1 MLEVFLFTSETAVF
15 WWGDWSAFYIQMRV
29 PIDKWALAVVLATYR
44 FEKRIMKVDTVCIP
58 FCKAV
63 VLMTTGK
70 KKQLNCQLVIIL
82 KYFAHVFVD
91 VPHQRAVSCDWAV
104 AHFIVHSACSC
115 VLWVFPHNRDLEL
128 VLKKVRIVSNPKRT
142 VLIYWWLLKW
152 SVGRSVIRPVIR
164 PAKWRQIHACLLC
177 TIYLSP
183 ALFFRTL

>member
-1 MLEVFLFTSETAVF
+1 MSISSCLGYLQIWKKNYESGYCMYSLLQSS
-15 WWGDWSAFYIQMRV
+15 SAH
-29 PIDKWALAVVLATYR
+29 DNW
-44 FEKRIMKVDTVCIP
+44 
-58 FCKAV
+58 
-63 VLMTTGK
+63 K
-70 KKQLNCQLVIIL
+70 KNQLNCQLVIIL
-82 KYFAHVFVD
+82 KYFAHVFVE

-104 AHFIVHSACSC
+104 AHFIVHSACSR

-128 VLKKVRIVSNPKRT
+128 ILKKVRIVSNPKRT

-183 ALFFRTL
+183 ALFFPTL